1 MALIHLC
8 SKGDFGTDTIT
19 DFIVGTDLL
28 SFADSAGSAIT
39 SAGITSSVDNSDLVL
54 TVSTGNTVTLT
65 GLGTET
71 FDDGFLA

>member
-1 MALIHLC
+1 
-8 SKGDFGTDTIT
+8 
-19 DFIVGTDLL
+19 L

-39 SAGITSSVDNSDLVL
+39 SAGITSSVDNNDLVL

-71 FDDGFLA
+71 FDDGFLV